1 MVAEEGPV
9 VTEGTVLK
17 LSVAAVE
24 VAAGEQVPETM
35 QRYWLLFMLFGAE
48 VRVMVAVVTVEYTP
62 VLVRLVQVDP
72 LLVDSCHW

>member
-24 VAAGEQVPETM
+24 VAAGVQVPDTIHL
-35 QRYWLLFMLFGAE
+35 YWLLFMLFGAV
-48 VRVMVAVVTVEYTP
+48 VRVMVAVVTVE
-62 VLVRLVQVDP
+62 
-72 LLVDSCHW
+72 